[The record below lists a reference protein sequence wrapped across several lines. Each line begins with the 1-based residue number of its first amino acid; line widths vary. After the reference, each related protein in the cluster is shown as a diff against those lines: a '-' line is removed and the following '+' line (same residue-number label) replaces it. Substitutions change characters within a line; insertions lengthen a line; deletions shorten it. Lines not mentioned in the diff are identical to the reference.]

1 MIMTLYGI
9 EKSGVG
15 MSSSNFGVYMRV
27 RDDRNTSDIDSVLS
41 ISSARSSKVSMPEE
55 SSRPRSASGRC
66 SVYFSMSLV
75 NGIVRTSSDRAGRVS
90 DKWID
95 VVVGLGGVE
104 GWYEIL
110 SRTSP
115 GISAIPQLRL
125 TLNLAIY
132 ANLHFAN
139 PALDPPW
146 PDLRVYRLSIYVGIV
161 ADGDCKDT
169 VHCSGR
175 SDCTLYNNGRRV
187 YRSSWPLAWPNT
199 NMVWRSE

>member
-1 MIMTLYGI
+1 MMMTLYGM

-15 MSSSNFGVYMRV
+15 ISSSNFGVYIRV
-27 RDDRNTSDIDSVLS
+27 RADRNTSGTESVLS
-41 ISSARSSKVSMPEE
+41 ISSARSSRVRIPED

-115 GISAIPQLRL
+115 GISAIPQWRL

-132 ANLHFAN
+132 ADLHFAN
-139 PALDPPW
+139 PALDPPG
-146 PDLRVYRLSIYVGIV
+146 PNFRVYRFSIYIGII
-161 ADGDCKDT
+161 ADSDGEDP
-169 VHCSGR
+169 VHCSG
-175 SDCTLYNNGRRV
+175 
-187 YRSSWPLAWPNT
+187 
-199 NMVWRSE
+199 